1 MFAVYF
7 KLAGNKVRY
16 KMNRIK
22 ELLAREGLKV
32 KWIAEQIG
40 CHPTEV
46 SNWISGRRSPNLS
59 RAIQLA
65 NLLGCTVED
74 LYPKINLIPG
84 YKKTTKQ
91 QGETNGV

>member
-1 MFAVYF
+1 
-7 KLAGNKVRY
+7 
-16 KMNRIK
+16 MNRIK
-22 ELLAREGLKV
+22 ELLARNGLKV
-32 KWIAEQIG
+32 KWVADQVG

-46 SNWISGRRSPNLS
+46 SNWISGRRTPSLS
-59 RAIQLA
+59 RAIKIA
-65 NLLGCTVED
+65 TLLGCTVED